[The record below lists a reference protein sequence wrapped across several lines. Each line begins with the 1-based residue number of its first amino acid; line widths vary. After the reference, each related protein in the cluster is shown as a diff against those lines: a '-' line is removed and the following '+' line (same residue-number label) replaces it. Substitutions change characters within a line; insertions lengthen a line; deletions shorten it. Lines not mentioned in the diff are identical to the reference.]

1 MNRIMILAGLALAI
15 LGGLTACK
23 DRGDR
28 EQLVCKSGHQVVYE
42 SPVARWVMPVD
53 QGVWHIDGHGTFI
66 QPAGALCYQRGV
78 KVPVKEG

>member
-42 SPVARWVMPVD
+42 GPVTTYVYQVD
-53 QGVWHIDGHGTFI
+53 EGIWRFEGHGTFI
-66 QPAGALCYQRGV
+66 QPAGALCYRRGV